1 MMAGWKLVG
10 VGEKAYC
17 VEDGQDCMPLER
29 ANGQKGA
36 QALSVETG

>member
-17 VEDGQDCMPLER
+17 VEDGQDGMPLE
-29 ANGQKGA
+29 
-36 QALSVETG
+36 